1 MYRAEKRKSEI
12 PASEENPEERVE
24 ETLSEERIDEHI
36 SEGNHEETLPENKK
50 KFGNAF
56 WRVTKK
62 VLYHI
67 FIDGLSGMA
76 VGLFATLIIGTI
88 ICQIASFI
96 PGKIGGFIDAMGRIA
111 KAMTGAGIGL
121 GVAYKLKKPAL
132 VGVSAAVVGMVGAYA
147 SKIIAG
153 TIFSA
158 SANTL
163 LEGVGEPLG
172 AFIGALVAIDIGS
185 LVSGKTKIDILVTPL
200 CAIVSGAAIGLLAGP
215 PISALMT
222 ALGKL
227 IDVATVQQPFI
238 MGIVVSVLMGM
249 ALTLPI
255 SSAAIGV
262 SLSLGGIAAGAATV
276 GCCCQ
281 MVGFAV
287 MSFRENKFGGLVA
300 QGIGTSMLQ
309 MPNIIKKPVIWLPP
323 IIASAIL
330 GPISSVALK
339 MTSNAVGSGM
349 GTAGLVGPIMT
360 FTVMLE
366 AGTPWWLILIE
377 VLGMY
382 FILPAAICLGL
393 SELMRK
399 IGLIKKDDMLLK
411 LN

>member
-1 MYRAEKRKSEI
+1 
-12 PASEENPEERVE
+12 
-24 ETLSEERIDEHI
+24 
-36 SEGNHEETLPENKK
+36 
-50 KFGNAF
+50 
-56 WRVTKK
+56 
-62 VLYHI
+62 
-67 FIDGLSGMA
+67 
-76 VGLFATLIIGTI
+76 
-88 ICQIASFI
+88 
-96 PGKIGGFIDAMGRIA
+96 
-111 KAMTGAGIGL
+111 
-121 GVAYKLKKPAL
+121 
-132 VGVSAAVVGMVGAYA
+132 
-147 SKIIAG
+147 
-153 TIFSA
+153 
-158 SANTL
+158 
-163 LEGVGEPLG
+163 
-172 AFIGALVAIDIGS
+172 
-185 LVSGKTKIDILVTPL
+185 
-200 CAIVSGAAIGLLAGP
+200 
-215 PISALMT
+215 
-222 ALGKL
+222 
-227 IDVATVQQPFI
+227 
-238 MGIVVSVLMGM
+238 
-249 ALTLPI
+249 
-255 SSAAIGV
+255 
-262 SLSLGGIAAGAATV
+262 
-276 GCCCQ
+276 